1 MNTLERNTM
10 SNADGAIYT
19 GNLPQPAFLMCPPF
33 SYSTEVANNIWMEE
47 MEEEKRKP
55 EPRRALTQFFQ
66 VYRYLASEGLVYLL
80 PSVAGAKLQ
89 DQVFVANLGVVL
101 DHGDL
106 ENTVIVSNFTSEPRR
121 GEAEVGARFF
131 RLMGLDVHESPAKFE
146 GDAELKHLHD
156 NVYVGGYGIRSEKAT
171 YDWMEETFDMKVVK
185 MRMQDPYLYHLDC
198 LVFPITSE
206 KTMVCTELLDEKDV
220 VELEKHTEIIDVSA
234 DDAYSGICNSVRV
247 ANTVV
252 SASHIHEL
260 KRGTEDYSHEIKKN
274 RRLEDIVAELA
285 LEVKYFNLSEYHKG
299 GALLSCM
306 VMHLNRFSY
315 RFDLT

>member
-1 MNTLERNTM
+1 MPSTNTEE
-10 SNADGAIYT
+10 AIDT

-33 SYSTEVANNIWMEE
+33 SYSTAVPNNIWMEE
-47 MEEEKRKP
+47 LDEEKRTP
-55 EPRRALTQFFQ
+55 DTRRAFTQFFQ
-66 VYRYLASEGLVYLL
+66 VYRYIASEGLVHLL
-80 PSVAGAKLQ
+80 PSIAGDGLQ

-101 DHGDL
+101 EHGDFAT
-106 ENTVIVSNFTSEPRR
+106 TVIVSNFTSEPRR
-121 GEAEVGARFF
+121 GESEPGARFF
-131 RLMGLDVHESPAKFE
+131 RSMGLDVQESPFKFE

-156 NVYVGGYGIRSEKAT
+156 NVYVGGHGIRSEAAT
-171 YDWMEETFDMKVVK
+171 YEWMEQTFDMKVVK
-185 MRMQDPYLYHLDC
+185 LKMKDPYLYHLDC
-198 LVFPITSE
+198 LVFPITNE
-206 KTMVCTELLDEKDV
+206 KTMVCTELLDGKDV
-220 VELEKHTEIIDVSA
+220 AELEKETEIIDVSA
-234 DDAYSGICNSVRV
+234 DDAYSGICNSIRV

-252 SASHIHEL
+252 TASHIHEL
-260 KRGTEDYSHEIKKN
+260 RRGTDDYSHEVKKN

>member
-1 MNTLERNTM
+1 M
-10 SNADGAIYT
+10 STTHPEGAIDT
-19 GNLPQPAFLMCPPF
+19 SNLPQPAFLMCPPF
-33 SYSTEVANNIWMEE
+33 SYSTAIPNNIWMEE
-47 MEEEKRKP
+47 MEDDKRVP
-55 EPRRALTQFFQ
+55 DGRRALTQFFQ
-66 VYRYLASEGLVYLL
+66 VYRYLAAEGLVYLL
-80 PSVAGAKLQ
+80 PTPKGASLQ
-89 DQVFVANLGVVL
+89 DQVFVANLGIVL
-101 DHGDL
+101 EHGDL
-106 ENTVIVSNFTSEPRR
+106 GNTVIVSNFTSEPRR
-121 GEAEVGARFF
+121 GESEVGAAFF
-131 RLMGLDVHESPAKFE
+131 RSMGLEVYESPFRFE

-171 YDWMEETFDMKVVK
+171 YDWMEETFDMKIIKVS
-185 MRMQDPYLYHLDC
+185 MHDPYLYHLDC
-198 LVFPITSE
+198 LVFPVTNE
-206 KTMVCTELLDEKDV
+206 KTIVCTELLDEDDV
-220 VELEKHTEIIDVSA
+220 AELEKQTEIIEVSA

-252 SASHIHEL
+252 SASHVHEL
-260 KRGTEDYSHEIKKN
+260 KRGSEDYSHEVKKN

>member
-1 MNTLERNTM
+1 M
-10 SNADGAIYT
+10 SNTNAVGGLDT

-33 SYSTEVANNIWMEE
+33 SYSTAVPNNIWMEE
-47 MEEEKRKP
+47 MDAEKRRP
-55 EPRRALTQFFQ
+55 DNRRALTQFFQ
-66 VYRYLASEGLVYLL
+66 VYRYIASEGLVYLL
-80 PSVAGAKLQ
+80 PGGKDSGLQ
-89 DQVFVANLGVVL
+89 DLVFVANLGIVL
-101 DHGDL
+101 EHGRFA
-106 ENTVIVSNFTSEPRR
+106 NTAVVSNFTSEPRR
-121 GEAEVGARFF
+121 GESEVGSAYF
-131 RLMGLDVHESPAKFE
+131 RSLGLDVYESPSKFE

-156 NVYVGGYGIRSEKAT
+156 NVYIGGYGLRSEKAT
-171 YDWMEETFDMKVVK
+171 YIWMEETFDMKVIKVK
-185 MRMQDPYLYHLDC
+185 MHDPYLYHLDC
-198 LVFPITSE
+198 LVFPITNE
-206 KTMVCTELLDEKDV
+206 KTMVCTELLDEHDV
-220 VELEKHTEIIDVSA
+220 VEIEKETEIIDISA

-252 SASHIHEL
+252 TASHIHEL
-260 KRGTEDYSHEIKKN
+260 KQGTEDYSHEIKKN